1 MRRKIFITIVLI
13 RLITVGASAQDKKE
27 EHLSFQSFFQEG
39 IVTGESGTVLQLQF
53 INGIRYKTFFAGAG
67 AGLDYYYERSIP
79 VFLDLRKKIFNKS
92 SAPFLYADG
101 GYAFLWQKEKDVYQM
116 DSHGGLFYE
125 LGAGY
130 EIQVYKKLKLLLCA
144 GYSYKSLSKTIN
156 KMPWLSV
163 WPPSQNA
170 LDKYDYSLRR
180 ISLKAGFRF

>member
-1 MRRKIFITIVLI
+1 MRKKIFITIVLM
-13 RLITVGASAQDKKE
+13 RFITSGAYAQEKKE
-27 EHLSFQSFFQEG
+27 EHLSFHSIFQEG
-39 IVTGESGTVLQLQF
+39 IVTGESGTVLQLQL

-79 VFLDLRKKIFNKS
+79 VFLDLRKRIIDKS

-101 GYAFLWQKEKDVYQM
+101 GYAFLWQKTKDAYQM
-116 DSHGGLFYE
+116 DRRGGLFYE

-130 EIQVYKKLKLLLCA
+130 EIEVCRKLKLLLCA
-144 GYSYKSLSKTIN
+144 GYSYKGLSKTIN

-163 WPPSQNA
+163 WPPPPNA

-180 ISLKAGFRF
+180 ISFKAGFRF

>member
-1 MRRKIFITIVLI
+1 MRRNFFIIIVLV
-13 RLITVGASAQDKKE
+13 RLAAGGAFAQKERE
-27 EHLSFQSFFQEG
+27 EHLSFHSIFQEG
-39 IVTGESGTVLQLQF
+39 IVTGESETALQIQF
-53 INGIRYKTFFAGAG
+53 VNGIRYKTFFAGAG

-79 VFLDLRKKIFNKS
+79 VFLDLRKKIFDKL

-125 LGAGY
+125 LGVGY
-130 EIQVYKKLKLLLCA
+130 EIQTYKKLKLLLCA

-163 WPPSQNA
+163 WPPPPNA

>member
-1 MRRKIFITIVLI
+1 MRKEIFTTILLI
-13 RLITVGASAQDKKE
+13 GFIAGETTAQEKKD
-27 EHLSFQSFFQEG
+27 EHLSLYSIFQEG
-39 IVTGESGTVLQLQF
+39 IVTGESGTVLQLQL

-79 VFLDLRKKIFNKS
+79 VFLDLRKKIFDKL

-101 GYAFLWQKEKDVYQM
+101 GYAFLRQKTRDAGQM

-130 EIQVYKKLKLLLCA
+130 EVHLYKKLKLLLCA
-144 GYSYKSLSKTIN
+144 GYSYKGLSKTIN

-163 WPPSQNA
+163 WPPPPNA
-170 LDKYDYSLRR
+170 LDKYEYSLRR
-180 ISLKAGFRF
+180 ISFKAGFRF